1 MHMCTPDPR
10 YRASLFPGDLT
21 GERDVFRRTIRA
33 TPVTRLTP
41 GSHRSEEGGA
51 VDGDR

>member
-1 MHMCTPDPR
+1 MHMCTADRR

-21 GERDVFRRTIRA
+21 GEWDVFGRTIRA
-33 TPVTRLTP
+33 TPVTRLMP